1 MEHVRDRGDPAPRR
15 RLPGAVLPYVAHVD
29 RRTEEHR
36 REGPDAV
43 EEDQGVAALAGDR

>member
-1 MEHVRDRGDPAPRR
+1 MEHVRDRGDPAPR

-29 RRTEEHR
+29 RRAEEHR

-43 EEDQGVAALAGDR
+43 EEGQGVAALARDR